1 MFIQTEDTPNPE
13 TIKFI
18 PGQPVM
24 PKGIIEFDAAEKAM
38 KSPLAKQIF
47 TVKGVSSVFLAGD
60 FVSVTKEED
69 ASWMILKPKILAT
82 IMDHYM
88 SGMPVIEEG
97 VLSGIDEQ
105 DNSKNA
111 DMLNEIEKQIVELI
125 DTRVRPAVAQDGGD
139 IDFER
144 FEDGVVYL
152 RMRGA
157 CAGCPSSTATLK
169 MGIEN
174 MLKHFVPEVQE
185 VQQST

>member
-24 PKGIIEFDAAEKAM
+24 PKGIIEFDAVEKAM

-47 TVKGVSSVFLAGD
+47 AVKGVSSVFLAGD

-88 SGMPVIEEG
+88 SGMPVIEESA
-97 VLSGIDEQ
+97 LSGIDEQ

-111 DMLNEIEKQIVELI
+111 DMLSEIECPVFLQWGEA
-125 DTRVRPAVAQDGGD
+125 DTLLPMRDNMPGCTSRVRDLRVRTYPGVGHMPMEEIPAQSLADFRYFLHK
-139 IDFER
+139 ID
-144 FEDGVVYL
+144 L
-152 RMRGA
+152 
-157 CAGCPSSTATLK
+157 
-169 MGIEN
+169 
-174 MLKHFVPEVQE
+174 
-185 VQQST
+185 